1 MTTDRFRDRYRVLQ
15 SYVGW
20 GDDDVRRIVAAAPL
34 LEPHLPA
41 LIDDFYAEIER
52 HPETRRVITGGQ
64 VQIER
69 LRGTLLGWVREL
81 IGGRYDDDYV
91 DRRWRVGWRHVE
103 IGLDQVYTNVAL
115 SRLRTGLSRALH
127 ETWQE
132 DGRRLQETVR
142 SLNKLLD
149 LDLAIIED
157 AYQAEYTSRLQQTE
171 RLATLGQVAG
181 GVAHELRNPLNV
193 VKTSVYYLLNAR
205 NPTPEKKAEHLK
217 RIERHVEL
225 ADNAITALSRF
236 AKMPVP
242 NLCPIRLATCVRE
255 VLEMNPSHG
264 GVELEVDIPAGL
276 SPVLAD
282 VDQLRIVFGNLI
294 RNAFDAMPSGGRLAI
309 EARQADGAVEVAIRD
324 SGAGIPPESLSRI
337 MEPLYSTKAR
347 GLGLGLAIARSILE
361 KNQGS
366 LRVTSQVGLGST
378 FTVRLTPA
386 PEAGEAE
393 R

>member
-1 MTTDRFRDRYRVLQ
+1 MTTDRFHDRYRELQ

-20 GDDDVRRIVAAAPL
+20 GDEDVRRIVAAAPL

-52 HPETRRVITGGQ
+52 HPETRRVITGGPE
-64 VQIER
+64 QIER
-69 LRGTLLGWVREL
+69 LKGTLLGWVREL

-127 ETWQE
+127 ETWLE
-132 DGRRLQETVR
+132 DGRRLRETVR

-205 NPTPEKKAEHLK
+205 NPTPEKRAEHLK

-264 GVELEVDIPAGL
+264 GVEVEVDIPAGL

-294 RNAFDAMPSGGRLAI
+294 RNAFDAMPSGGRLVI

-324 SGAGIPPESLSRI
+324 SGTGIPPESLSRI

-366 LRVTSQVGLGST
+366 LRVTSQVGQGST